1 MFKHPLCTCFSEVPY
16 PNDDTLY
23 RVFFRRIL
31 QKRTERRSERY
42 HFKLHFKHEMILID
56 TYAALVSI
64 SRPGRDPEYHILQLC
79 RNTRKVKIPE
89 KWQPK
94 TAAPPRSCPP
104 PYHAALSDGEVRAAA
119 GVFDTP
125 ASAIAVVVSR
135 RPMRPHPMRPRPP
148 NPHHDV
154 VRG

>member
-16 PNDDTLY
+16 PNYDTLY

-31 QKRTERRSERY
+31 QKRTVRRSERY

-79 RNTRKVKIPE
+79 RNTRKVATK
-89 KWQPK
+89 KK
-94 TAAPPRSCPP
+94 
-104 PYHAALSDGEVRAAA
+104 
-119 GVFDTP
+119 
-125 ASAIAVVVSR
+125 
-135 RPMRPHPMRPRPP
+135 
-148 NPHHDV
+148 
-154 VRG
+154 